1 MNSDE
6 IRIRAILS
14 AHSLRRVGLQHANCV
29 RKYHADVTSQ
39 LLAIYKRHVFTR
51 QNRLFCSSKPTL
63 LQSKTVVLA
72 IQNSFYRFVLE
83 VFLQNKSYT
92 AFQKPQGNRKSM
104 EHGNFRKHGSN
115 RTSHVLQGFHSTQ
128 EFYGF
133 HAFYRFYKTSFKQ
146 AKPFVCL

>member
-1 MNSDE
+1 MSSDE
-6 IRIRAILS
+6 IRSRAMLS

-39 LLAIYKRHVFTR
+39 LLAIYKRHIFTR
-51 QNRLFCSSKPTL
+51 QNRLFCRSNPTL
-63 LQSKTVVLA
+63 LQSQTVVLA
-72 IQNSFYRFVLE
+72 IQNSFYRFVIE

-92 AFQKPQGNRKSM
+92 AFQKPQENRKSM

-133 HAFYRFYKTSFKQ
+133 HAFCRFYKISFKQ
-146 AKPFVCL
+146 VKPFVCL

>member
-83 VFLQNKSYT
+83 VFLQNKGYT
-92 AFQKPQGNRKSM
+92 AFQKPWGNRKSM

-115 RTSHVLQGFHSTQ
+115 STSHVLQGFHSTQ